1 MKYYFTFLMS
11 ILFTFILSQKTDR
24 KLQKSKKNVFRM
36 RKFGQG
42 RYGMYPDLDTD
53 YDYFYT
59 VLR

>member
-1 MKYYFTFLMS
+1 MS